1 MVLFAI
7 VFDELL
13 DAHFMEN
20 YIMVPDKR
28 WWGIVLNAAS
38 NMGLLL
44 TIGVDLMV
52 AAAGNTSDNQ
62 LEWYSVVAESG
73 TLIIYNLVQYATR
86 LAVIRKNVGSCCC
99 GILTSL
105 VLAIILYVVL

>member
-38 NMGLLL
+38 NMGLAL
-44 TIGVDLMV
+44 TIGFFLIL
-52 AAAGNTSDNQ
+52 AG
-62 LEWYSVVAESG
+62 
-73 TLIIYNLVQYATR
+73 
-86 LAVIRKNVGSCCC
+86 
-99 GILTSL
+99 
-105 VLAIILYVVL
+105 